1 MLSKVNSIAL
11 RGLEGYWIEVQVDIS
26 SGMPCWEIVRTTR
39 YQCERSKR
47 ACKNSNKKFW
57 L

>member
-11 RGLEGYWIEVQVDIS
+11 RGLDGYLIEVQVDIS
-26 SGMPCWEIVRTTR
+26 PGMPCWEIVRVTR